1 MIFIVAV
8 SLMFISYILSIII
21 ERKETLDYKLY
32 LILKTVSDGMMFFGI
47 LLVFISYGYF
57 LYENVI

>member
-8 SLMFISYILSIII
+8 SLMLISYIVSLII
-21 ERKETLDYKLY
+21 ERKETLDFKLY
-32 LILKTVSDGMMFFGI
+32 LILKTVSDGMMFFGT

-57 LYENVI
+57 LYENMI